1 MIVTISDEFIQPL
14 VNRAN
19 KLYEAEAGT
28 DEWLKNFTLRELA
41 ILWEFTCTVTPE
53 NPYGACYDD
62 EVFEALDT
70 LNYFKDI

>member
-1 MIVTISDEFIQPL
+1 MIVTISDDFIQPL
-14 VNRAN
+14 VDRAN
-19 KLYEAEAGT
+19 KLYEAKANA
-28 DEWLKNFTLRELA
+28 DEWISNLSFRELA

-70 LNYFKDI
+70 LNYFKDV

>member
-1 MIVTISDEFIQPL
+1 MVITISDEFIEPL
-14 VNRAN
+14 INKAN
-19 KLYEAEAGT
+19 KFYENEASNAE
-28 DEWLKNFTLRELA
+28 WIKNLTIRELA